1 MVVAFEIGCYMLL
14 AQAAE
19 KLGPLESLLANP
31 LTFILIL
38 GMLFYFMVLRPDRQ
52 KRNNHAQ
59 LLENLKKND
68 RVVTIGG
75 IFGTVVNAQKGS
87 DELVLK
93 IDESSNARV
102 RLLRSAIS
110 RVITAED
117 PAEKTKQT
125 TN

>member
-1 MVVAFEIGCYMLL
+1 MVVPFEIGCCTLF

-52 KRNNHAQ
+52 KRTDHAK
-59 LLENLKKND
+59 LLEHLKKND

-87 DELVLK
+87 DELVIK
-93 IDESSNARV
+93 IDENSNARV

-117 PAEKTKQT
+117 SAEKSKQT

>member
-1 MVVAFEIGCYMLL
+1 MVAAFELGSCTLL
-14 AQAAE
+14 AQADQQ
-19 KLGPLESLLANP
+19 LGPLESLLANP
-31 LTFILIL
+31 LTFILVL

-52 KRNNHAQ
+52 KRSEHAQ

-68 RVVTIGG
+68 RVVTVGG

-93 IDESSNARV
+93 IDENSNARV

-117 PAEKTKQT
+117 SEKSKET
-125 TN
+125 TS